1 MSMADNVP
9 ALRPDGDPEPSREL
23 RASHEDRDQ
32 VVELL
37 RTAAGDGRITAEEL
51 DERIEAALTART
63 YRELA
68 VLTTDLPA
76 VPGARMPATAGPPPE
91 PKEVVRLDCRS
102 GEIKRKGP
110 WVVPQRMQVRVT
122 SGHVLLDFTD
132 AVITQPTLQID
143 AEVSSG
149 SLTLITK
156 PGIAVDA
163 DDVAIRSGHVNVREP
178 WGSSVPVRLRVE
190 VSGKVGSGSMRARPP
205 RRTFWQWLLRRP
217 RPYAITAS

>member
-1 MSMADNVP
+1 MADNVP
-9 ALRPDGDPEPSREL
+9 ALRPDGDPERSREL

-32 VVELL
+32 VVEVL

-63 YRELA
+63 YSELA

-76 VPGARMPATAGPPPE
+76 VPGVRTAVPAGPPPE
-91 PKEVVRLDCRS
+91 AKEVVRLECRS
-102 GEIKRKGP
+102 GDIKRNGP
-110 WVVPQRMQVRVT
+110 WVVPQRIQVRVT
-122 SGHVLLDFTD
+122 SGNVLLDFTD

-149 SLTLITK
+149 SLTLVTK

-163 DDVAIRSGHVNVREP
+163 DNVAVRSGNVSVKEP
-178 WGSSVPVRLRVE
+178 WGSSVPVRFRVE

-205 RRTFWQWLLRRP
+205 RRTFWQWLMRGP